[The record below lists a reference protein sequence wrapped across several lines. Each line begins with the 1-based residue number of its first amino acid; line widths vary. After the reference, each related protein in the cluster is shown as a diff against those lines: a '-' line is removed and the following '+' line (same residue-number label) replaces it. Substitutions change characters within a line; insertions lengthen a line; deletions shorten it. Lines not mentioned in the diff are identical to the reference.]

1 MNSKFFEPSEFGL
14 TSDKKIYIGQPFN
27 FSEFNLE
34 PSQLS
39 FVDLDQIMKIS
50 ALIPDD
56 SFESVFHSLKFDF
69 KFYLLPLEKDSKP
82 IGLVDT
88 KLAQQ
93 AIEFLLQ
100 HSESTVTLSEIL
112 VTPFYIPTKQAESF
126 NLLSFIK
133 DLELGTFFKSFFRRM
148 FKFIIIKLF
157 IIIFSVSIPFF
168 LPSIQNFLNIS

>member
-1 MNSKFFEPSEFGL
+1 MNPTFYEPSTFGL
-14 TSDKKIYIGQPFN
+14 TSDKKIYINQPLN
-27 FSEFNLE
+27 FSDFNLE

-39 FVDLDQIMKIS
+39 FVYLDQIADIIL
-50 ALIPDD
+50 LIPEE
-56 SFESVFHSLKFDF
+56 SFESVSHSLKFDF

-82 IGLVDT
+82 IGLIDT
-88 KLAQQ
+88 KLSQQ

-112 VTPFYIPTKQAESF
+112 VTPFYIPTKQEEPF

-133 DLELGTFFKSFFRRM
+133 NLELGTFFKSFFRRM
-148 FKFIIIKLF
+148 FKLIIIKLV